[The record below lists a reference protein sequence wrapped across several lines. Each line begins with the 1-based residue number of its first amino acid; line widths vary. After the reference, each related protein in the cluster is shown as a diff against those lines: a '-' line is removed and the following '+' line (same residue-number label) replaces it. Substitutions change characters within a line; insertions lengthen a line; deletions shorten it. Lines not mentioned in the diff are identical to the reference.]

1 MPAWPPPAGG
11 LRFEPDRCGSF
22 AGKSSTAFDD
32 IVLDC
37 SKNRRSRRTVE
48 PFKPSINWGH
58 ALTDSLSWVGLAW
71 VISAVCVIVVL
82 VLLRLLTPWG
92 QQFWRITGGYFIGR
106 HSVPVWSMLGV
117 LLLSVVVAVR
127 LNVLFSYQ
135 SNDLASSIQ
144 TAVQGLATGN
154 DAVKQSGEHG
164 FWMSIWIFS
173 IMAVLHIARF
183 MLDIY
188 LMQRFIVAWR
198 VWLTERLTGDWL
210 EGRAYYRGRFIDSTI
225 DNPDQRIQQDV
236 DVLTAGVGA
245 TPNVPSNGTSSVLL
259 FGAVNAMLSVVSFT
273 AILWNLSGTLTL
285 FGVSMPRAMFWI
297 VIMYV
302 LVATIIGFL
311 IGRPLIRLS
320 FRNELTNAAFR
331 YALVRVRDAAEAVGF
346 YRGEHAERAQLETRF
361 RPIID
366 NYLHFVNRTVGW
378 FGFNLSVSQAIVP
391 LPWVL
396 QAPRL
401 FTGAIKFGDV
411 TQTATAFGSIQ
422 DGLSFFRNAY
432 DQFASYR
439 ATIIRL
445 DGLVVA
451 DEQAREL
458 PELLTVASADGS
470 VGIEGVEVRTP
481 AGDQLIDTLD
491 VHLVTGDALVI
502 TGPSG
507 SGKTTLLRSLAQ
519 LWPYATG
526 TLRRPDGPGDT
537 MFLSQLPYV
546 PLGDLRAVVSYPS
559 AAGEVPDD
567 QLREVLDK
575 VALGHLVDRLEDLQ
589 DWVKVLSPGEQQRV
603 AFARVLLTKP
613 KAVFLDE
620 ATSAMD
626 EGLELAMYRLLRSE
640 LPDTIL
646 VSVSHRSTVEHH
658 HNQRLELVGH
668 GQWRLG
674 PLEDEPAT
682 V

>member
-1 MPAWPPPAGG
+1 ME
-11 LRFEPDRCGSF
+11 L
-22 AGKSSTAFDD
+22 
-32 IVLDC
+32 
-37 SKNRRSRRTVE
+37 
-48 PFKPSINWGH
+48 FKPSINWGH
-58 ALTDSLSWVGLAW
+58 ALADSLSWVALAW
-71 VISAVCVIVVL
+71 LISAVCVVAVL
-82 VLLRLLTPWG
+82 ALLRALTPWG
-92 QQFWRITGGYFIGR
+92 HQFWRITGDYFIGR
-106 HSVPVWSMLGV
+106 HSFRVWLMLGT

-135 SNDLASSIQ
+135 ANDLSSSVQ
-144 TAVQGLATGN
+144 TAVQGMAIH
-154 DAVKQSGEHG
+154 DKAVKQSGVHG
-164 FWMSIWIFS
+164 FWMSILIFS

-188 LMQRFIVAWR
+188 LMQRFVVAWR

-225 DNPDQRIQQDV
+225 DNPDQRIQQDI
-236 DVLTAGVGA
+236 DVLTANVGA
-245 TPNVPSNGTSSVLL
+245 TPNVPSNGTGSVLL

-273 AILWNLSGTLTL
+273 AILWNLSGPLNL
-285 FGVSMPRAMFWI
+285 FGVSLPKAMFWI
-297 VIMYV
+297 VIVYV
-302 LVATIIGFL
+302 LLATIVGFW
-311 IGRPLIRLS
+311 IGRPLIWLS

-331 YALVRVRDAAEAVGF
+331 YALVRVRDGAEAVGF
-346 YRGEHAERAQLETRF
+346 YRGERAERVQLSGRF

-366 NYLHFVNRTVGW
+366 NYLRFVNRTVGW
-378 FGFNLSVSQAIVP
+378 FGFNVSVSQAIVP
-391 LPWVL
+391 LPWVI

-401 FTGAIKFGDV
+401 FAGKIKYGDV
-411 TQTATAFGSIQ
+411 IQTAAAFGSIQ

-439 ATIIRL
+439 AAIIRL
-445 DGLVVA
+445 NGLVEA
-451 DEQAREL
+451 DEKAREL
-458 PELLTVASADGS
+458 PELLVKSSLDGE
-470 VGIEGVEVRTP
+470 VDIESVEVRTP
-481 AGDQLIDTLD
+481 DGDQLIDPLD
-491 VHLVTGDALVI
+491 VHLTTGDALVI

-526 TLRRPDGPGDT
+526 TLRRPDGPAT

-546 PLGDLRAVVSYPS
+546 PLGDLRAVVSYPAPEGDVS
-559 AAGEVPDD
+559 DD
-567 QLREVLDK
+567 QLRDVLNK
-575 VALGHLVDRLEDLQ
+575 VVLGHLVDQLDEIQ

-658 HNQRLELVGH
+658 HNQRLELLGA

-674 PLEDEPAT
+674 PLEGEPAR

>member
-1 MPAWPPPAGG
+1 VE
-11 LRFEPDRCGSF
+11 LF
-22 AGKSSTAFDD
+22 KS
-32 IVLDC
+32 
-37 SKNRRSRRTVE
+37 
-48 PFKPSINWGH
+48 SINWGH
-58 ALTDSLSWVGLAW
+58 ALADSLSWVAMAW
-71 VISAVCVIVVL
+71 LISAVSAIAVL
-82 VLLRLLTPWG
+82 ALLRLLTPWG
-92 QQFWRITGGYFIGR
+92 HQFWRITGDYFIGR
-106 HSVPVWSMLGV
+106 PSIRVWLMLGA
-117 LLLSVVVAVR
+117 LLLSVVVSVR

-135 SNDLASSIQ
+135 ANDLSSSVQ
-144 TAVQGLATGN
+144 TAVQGLAIH
-154 DAVKQSGEHG
+154 DKAVKQSGVHG
-164 FWMSIWIFS
+164 FWMSLLIFS

-188 LMQRFIVAWR
+188 LMQHFIVAWR

-225 DNPDQRIQQDV
+225 DNPDQRIQQDI
-236 DVLTAGVGA
+236 DVLTANVGA
-245 TPNVPSNGTSSVLL
+245 TPNVPSNGTGSVLL

-273 AILWNLSGTLTL
+273 AILWKLSGPLNL
-285 FGVSMPRAMFWI
+285 FGVSLPKAMFWI
-297 VIMYV
+297 VIVYV
-302 LVATIIGFL
+302 LLATIVGFW
-311 IGRPLIRLS
+311 IGRPLIWLS

-346 YRGEHAERAQLETRF
+346 YRGERAERAQLNGRF

-366 NYLHFVNRTVGW
+366 NYLRFVNRTVGW
-378 FGFNLSVSQAIVP
+378 FGFNVSVSQAIVP
-391 LPWVL
+391 LPWVI

-401 FTGAIKFGDV
+401 FAGQIKYGDV
-411 TQTATAFGSIQ
+411 IQTAAAFGNIQ

-439 ATIIRL
+439 AAIIRL
-445 DGLVVA
+445 NGLVEA
-451 DEQAREL
+451 DEKAREL
-458 PELLTVASADGS
+458 PELLVRSSADGA
-470 VGIEGVEVRTP
+470 VDIEGVEVRTP
-481 AGDQLIDTLD
+481 DGDQLIDTLD
-491 VHLVTGDALVI
+491 VHLTTGDALVI
-502 TGPSG
+502 VGPSG

-526 TLRRPDGPGDT
+526 TLRRPDGPDT

-546 PLGDLRAVVSYPS
+546 PLGDLRAVVSYPA
-559 AAGEVPDD
+559 AAGDVSDD
-567 QLREVLDK
+567 ELRDVLNR
-575 VALGHLVDRLEDLQ
+575 VVLGHLVDRLDENQ

-603 AFARVLLTKP
+603 AFARVLLTRP

-626 EGLELAMYRLLRSE
+626 EGLELAMYRLLRNE
-640 LPDTIL
+640 LPDTIV

-658 HNQRLELVGH
+658 HNQRLELLGQ

-674 PLEDEPAT
+674 PLEDEPAR

>member
-1 MPAWPPPAGG
+1 
-11 LRFEPDRCGSF
+11 
-22 AGKSSTAFDD
+22 
-32 IVLDC
+32 
-37 SKNRRSRRTVE
+37 VE
-48 PFKPSINWGH
+48 LFKPSINWGH
-58 ALTDSLSWVGLAW
+58 ALADSFSWVALAW
-71 VISAVCVIVVL
+71 VISAVSAVVVL
-82 VLLRLLTPWG
+82 ALLRAITPWG
-92 QQFWRITGGYFIGR
+92 RQFWRITGDYFVGR
-106 HSVPVWSMLGV
+106 DSWRVWLMLGV
-117 LLLSVVVAVR
+117 LLLSVVIAVR

-135 SNDLASSIQ
+135 ANDLNSSIQ
-144 TAVQGLATGN
+144 TAVQGMATH
-154 DAVKQSGEHG
+154 DKAVKQSGVHG
-164 FWMSIWIFS
+164 FWMSILIFS
-173 IMAVLHIARF
+173 IMAVLHISRF

-225 DNPDQRIQQDV
+225 DNPDQRIQQDI
-236 DVLTAGVGA
+236 DVLTANVGA

-259 FGAVNAMLSVVSFT
+259 FGAINAMLSVVSFT
-273 AILWNLSGTLTL
+273 AILWNLSGPLNL
-285 FGVSMPRAMFWI
+285 FGFSLPKAMFFI
-297 VIMYV
+297 VIVFV
-302 LVATIIGFL
+302 LFSTIIGFW
-311 IGRPLIRLS
+311 IGRPLIWLS

-346 YRGEHAERAQLETRF
+346 YRGERAERVQLSGRF

-366 NYLHFVNRTVGW
+366 NYLRFVNRTVGW
-378 FGFNLSVSQAIVP
+378 FGFNLSMSQAIVP
-391 LPWVL
+391 LPWVI

-401 FTGAIKFGDV
+401 FAGQIKFGDV
-411 TQTATAFGSIQ
+411 TQTAAAFGNIS

-439 ATIIRL
+439 AAIIRL
-445 DGLVVA
+445 NGLVEA
-451 DEQAREL
+451 DEKARDL
-458 PELLTVASADGS
+458 PELLVRSSADGA
-470 VGIEGVEVRTP
+470 VDIEGVEVRTP
-481 AGDQLIDTLD
+481 DGDQLIDTLD
-491 VHLVTGDALVI
+491 VHLDSGDALVI

-526 TLRRPDGPGDT
+526 TLRRPDGRDT

-546 PLGDLRAVVSYPS
+546 PLGDLRAVVSYP
-559 AAGEVPDD
+559 AAEGDVADD
-567 QLREVLDK
+567 ELRDMMNR
-575 VALGHLVDRLEDLQ
+575 VALGHLVDRLDDVQ

-603 AFARVLLTKP
+603 AFARVLLTRP

-626 EGLELAMYRLLRSE
+626 EGLELAMYQLLRSE
-640 LPDTIL
+640 LPHTIV

-658 HNQRLELVGH
+658 HTQRLELIGQ

-674 PLEDEPAT
+674 PLEGEPAR

>member
-1 MPAWPPPAGG
+1 VRSTLAV
-11 LRFEPDRCGSF
+11 DR
-22 AGKSSTAFDD
+22 TP
-32 IVLDC
+32 
-37 SKNRRSRRTVE
+37 KNRRSKRTVE
-48 PFKPSINWGH
+48 LFKPSIDWGH
-58 ALTDSLSWVGLAW
+58 ALTDSVSWVALAW
-71 VISAVCVIVVL
+71 LISAVGAVVVL
-82 VLLRLLTPWG
+82 ALLRFLTPWG
-92 QQFWRITGGYFIGR
+92 HQFWRITGDYFVGR
-106 HSVPVWSMLGV
+106 HSFRAWLMLGV

-135 SNDLASSIQ
+135 ANDLSSSVQ
-144 TAVQGLATGN
+144 TAVQGMATH
-154 DAVKQSGEHG
+154 DKAVKQSGVHG
-164 FWMSIWIFS
+164 FWMSILIFS

-188 LMQRFIVAWR
+188 LLQHFVVAWR

-225 DNPDQRIQQDV
+225 DNPDQRIQQDI
-236 DVLTAGVGA
+236 DVLTANVGA
-245 TPNVPSNGTSSVLL
+245 TPNVPSNGTSSLLL
-259 FGAVNAMLSVVSFT
+259 FGAINAMLSVVSFT
-273 AILWNLSGTLTL
+273 AILWNLSGPLNL
-285 FGVSMPRAMFWI
+285 FGISLPRAMFWI
-297 VIMYV
+297 VIVYV
-302 LVATIIGFL
+302 LVATILGFW
-311 IGRPLIRLS
+311 IGRPLIWLS

-346 YRGEHAERAQLETRF
+346 YRGERAERAQLNGRF

-366 NYLHFVNRTVGW
+366 NYLRFVNRTVGW

-391 LPWVL
+391 LPWVI

-401 FTGAIKFGDV
+401 FAGQIRFGDV
-411 TQTATAFGSIQ
+411 TQTAVAFGSIS

-439 ATIIRL
+439 AAIIRL
-445 DGLVVA
+445 NGLVEA
-451 DEQAREL
+451 DEKAREL
-458 PELLTVASADGS
+458 PELLVRASVDGD
-470 VGIEGVEVRTP
+470 VDIEGVEVRTP
-481 AGDQLIDTLD
+481 DGDQLIDTLD
-491 VHLVTGDALVI
+491 VHLTTGDALVI

-526 TLRRPDGPGDT
+526 TLRRPDGPRDT

-546 PLGDLRAVVSYPS
+546 PLGDLRAVVSYPA
-559 AAGEVPDD
+559 AAGDVPDD
-567 QLREVLDK
+567 ELREMMNR
-575 VALGHLVDRLEDLQ
+575 VALGHLVDRLDDVQ

-603 AFARVLLTKP
+603 AFARVLLTRP

-626 EGLELAMYRLLRSE
+626 EGLELAMYQLLRAE
-640 LPDTIL
+640 LPNTIV

-658 HNQRLELVGH
+658 HNQRLELLGE

-674 PLEDEPAT
+674 PLEDEPAR